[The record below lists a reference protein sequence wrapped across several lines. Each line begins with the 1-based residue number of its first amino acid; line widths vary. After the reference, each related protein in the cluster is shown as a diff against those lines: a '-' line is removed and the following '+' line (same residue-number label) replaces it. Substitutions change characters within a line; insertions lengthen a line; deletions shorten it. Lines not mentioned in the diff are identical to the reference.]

1 MIYVEQPLFAAIPLI
16 LLAWQVLLYLL
27 RRRVRLSATV
37 DILLT
42 GVGLLGHAV
51 AITVILLG
59 GGTLSDALLTVL
71 FSGAL
76 ALALSPK
83 PTKEDKR

>member
-1 MIYVEQPLFAAIPLI
+1 MIYVEQPLFAAIPLV

-42 GVGLLGHAV
+42 GIGLLGHAV
-51 AITVILLG
+51 AITVLLLG

-71 FSGAL
+71 CSSAL

-83 PTKEDKR
+83 PTKEDER